1 MMRSA
6 EPKKPRGRPATGKDP
21 MVGVRLPTQ
30 VVETLD
36 AWAQRQGL
44 TRSAAIRRIF
54 SKWFDQGQ

>member
-1 MMRSA
+1 
-6 EPKKPRGRPATGKDP
+6 

-36 AWAQRQGL
+36 AWAQGQGI

-54 SKWFDQGQ
+54 SKWFNQGQ